1 MNIKKVAILA
11 GLCAAATLVVV
22 AGTDNVAEEVAWV
35 VGDQPIWKSDIE
47 EAYQQMLAER
57 MPVNGDPYCVI
68 PEQLAVEKLYL
79 HQADLDTVEV
89 QPTMI
94 SQQVESQLNYYV
106 ANLGSKEKVEQMF
119 RKSFPEMREKLTE
132 MLTNRSRIQQV
143 QMALT
148 KDIKTTP
155 ADVRRYFQNLPA
167 DSVPYVPLTVET
179 QILTLSPAIP
189 RQEIEDVKARLRDYA
204 DRINRG
210 ESDFSTLAILYSEDG
225 SSSRGGET
233 GFMGRGQMVPE
244 YAAVAFNLTDP
255 KKVSKIVETEFGFHI
270 IQLIEKRGDRINTRH
285 ILLRPKVS
293 DKDLTEALER
303 LDTLRNDIVVDKKG
317 TFEQAVA
324 LLSQDKDTRNNRGI
338 MVNDNTGT
346 TRFEMSQLPPEVARA
361 VAGLQPGEI
370 SKPFMMKDQK
380 LNRDVVAMVKLT
392 SRLEG
397 HKANLADDYQQIS
410 AMYEDAQRSK
420 MLADWRDKKIADS
433 SVRIEDNWR
442 NCEFTHKG
450 WIKEKQSSANE

>member
-1 MNIKKVAILA
+1 
-11 GLCAAATLVVV
+11 
-22 AGTDNVAEEVAWV
+22 
-35 VGDQPIWKSDIE
+35 
-47 EAYQQMLAER
+47 
-57 MPVNGDPYCVI
+57 
-68 PEQLAVEKLYL
+68 
-79 HQADLDTVEV
+79 
-89 QPTMI
+89 
-94 SQQVESQLNYYV
+94 
-106 ANLGSKEKVEQMF
+106 MF

-420 MLADWRDKKIADS
+420 ILADWLEKKIADT

>member
-11 GLCAAATLVVV
+11 GLCAAATFVVV

-420 MLADWRDKKIADS
+420 ILADWLEKKIADT

>member
-1 MNIKKVAILA
+1 
-11 GLCAAATLVVV
+11 
-22 AGTDNVAEEVAWV
+22 
-35 VGDQPIWKSDIE
+35 
-47 EAYQQMLAER
+47 
-57 MPVNGDPYCVI
+57 
-68 PEQLAVEKLYL
+68 
-79 HQADLDTVEV
+79 
-89 QPTMI
+89 
-94 SQQVESQLNYYV
+94 
-106 ANLGSKEKVEQMF
+106 
-119 RKSFPEMREKLTE
+119 
-132 MLTNRSRIQQV
+132 
-143 QMALT
+143 
-148 KDIKTTP
+148 
-155 ADVRRYFQNLPA
+155 
-167 DSVPYVPLTVET
+167 
-179 QILTLSPAIP
+179 
-189 RQEIEDVKARLRDYA
+189 
-204 DRINRG
+204 
-210 ESDFSTLAILYSEDG
+210 
-225 SSSRGGET
+225 
-233 GFMGRGQMVPE
+233 MGRGQMVPE

-397 HKANLADDYQQIS
+397 HKANHVWQLSRAP
-410 AMYEDAQRSK
+410 RTGK
-420 MLADWRDKKIADS
+420 S
-433 SVRIEDNWR
+433 S
-442 NCEFTHKG
+442 
-450 WIKEKQSSANE
+450 

>member
-1 MNIKKVAILA
+1 M
-11 GLCAAATLVVV
+11 
-22 AGTDNVAEEVAWV
+22 AWV

-420 MLADWRDKKIADS
+420 ILADWLEKKIADT

>member
-233 GFMGRGQMVPE
+233 
-244 YAAVAFNLTDP
+244 
-255 KKVSKIVETEFGFHI
+255 
-270 IQLIEKRGDRINTRH
+270 
-285 ILLRPKVS
+285 
-293 DKDLTEALER
+293 
-303 LDTLRNDIVVDKKG
+303 
-317 TFEQAVA
+317 
-324 LLSQDKDTRNNRGI
+324 
-338 MVNDNTGT
+338 
-346 TRFEMSQLPPEVARA
+346 
-361 VAGLQPGEI
+361 
-370 SKPFMMKDQK
+370 
-380 LNRDVVAMVKLT
+380 
-392 SRLEG
+392 
-397 HKANLADDYQQIS
+397 
-410 AMYEDAQRSK
+410 
-420 MLADWRDKKIADS
+420 
-433 SVRIEDNWR
+433 
-442 NCEFTHKG
+442 
-450 WIKEKQSSANE
+450 

>member
-210 ESDFSTLAILYSEDG
+210 
-225 SSSRGGET
+225 
-233 GFMGRGQMVPE
+233 
-244 YAAVAFNLTDP
+244 
-255 KKVSKIVETEFGFHI
+255 
-270 IQLIEKRGDRINTRH
+270 
-285 ILLRPKVS
+285 
-293 DKDLTEALER
+293 
-303 LDTLRNDIVVDKKG
+303 
-317 TFEQAVA
+317 
-324 LLSQDKDTRNNRGI
+324 
-338 MVNDNTGT
+338 
-346 TRFEMSQLPPEVARA
+346 
-361 VAGLQPGEI
+361 
-370 SKPFMMKDQK
+370 
-380 LNRDVVAMVKLT
+380 
-392 SRLEG
+392 
-397 HKANLADDYQQIS
+397 
-410 AMYEDAQRSK
+410 
-420 MLADWRDKKIADS
+420 
-433 SVRIEDNWR
+433 
-442 NCEFTHKG
+442 
-450 WIKEKQSSANE
+450 